1 MAQGI
6 QHRGLTTVMP
16 LLVAFTVLVI
26 GCTSRGLPGQVK
38 QEDQSPQPRDL
49 AQMKGPFQSPQLQ
62 SFNAELK
69 APHTQARTTEV
80 QRRLNQ
86 LETTVQHTVDRL
98 EHLAQEFR
106 KTQDEL
112 MRVRLGQA
120 LDRQA
125 AEQRS
130 ARAVIRLEEELPAST
145 TKPETQPKA
154 SVPSGEAKQR
164 LKDLMEQLQ
173 GLLEHY

>member
-1 MAQGI
+1 MI
-6 QHRGLTTVMP
+6 P
-16 LLVAFTVLVI
+16 LLAALAVLVV
-26 GCTSRGLPGQVK
+26 GCASEGLPGQVK
-38 QEDQSPQPRDL
+38 QGNQSSQPRDL

-62 SFNAELK
+62 SLNAELR
-69 APHTQARTTEV
+69 AANTQARTTEV
-80 QRRLNQ
+80 QRRLNE
-86 LETTVQHTVDRL
+86 LETTLQHTVDRV
-98 EHLAQEFR
+98 EHLAQDFL

-112 MRVRLGQA
+112 MRVRLERA
-120 LDRQA
+120 LERQA

-154 SVPSGEAKQR
+154 SVPSSDAKQR

-173 GLLEHY
+173 DLLGR